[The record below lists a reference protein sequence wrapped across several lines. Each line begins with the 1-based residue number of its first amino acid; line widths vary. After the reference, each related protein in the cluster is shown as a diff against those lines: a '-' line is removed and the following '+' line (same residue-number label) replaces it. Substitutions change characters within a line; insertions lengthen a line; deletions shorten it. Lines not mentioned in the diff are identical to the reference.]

1 MTQDP
6 RTAEF
11 LGLYASCQRQ
21 LYVYV
26 RSQVPLANETDD
38 LIQEI
43 SAVLWEKFDSFR
55 RGESFVRWACG
66 IARMKILK
74 YRQECRKRGR
84 FVLGLD
90 EELVDLVLNESLEI
104 SETAC
109 VMSEALRRCMEKL
122 SPREMIILRERFEA
136 GKSVKQIAQRWDRT
150 ESAVYKSLQTIYDSL
165 YDCIQAELARK
176 ESP

>member
-1 MTQDP
+1 MTQDF
-6 RTAEF
+6 RTTEF
-11 LGLYASCQRQ
+11 LGLYAGCQRQ

-26 RSQVPLANETDD
+26 RSQVASANETDD
-38 LIQEI
+38 VIQEI

-55 RGESFVRWACG
+55 SDESFLRWACG

-74 YRQECRKRGR
+74 YRQERRKRGR

-90 EELVDLVLNESLEI
+90 EELVDLVLHESLEI
-104 SETAC
+104 SETSHA
-109 VMSEALRRCMEKL
+109 MSDALPKCMEKL
-122 SPREMIILRERFEA
+122 SPRDLIILRERFEA

-165 YDCIQAELARK
+165 YDCIQTELARK